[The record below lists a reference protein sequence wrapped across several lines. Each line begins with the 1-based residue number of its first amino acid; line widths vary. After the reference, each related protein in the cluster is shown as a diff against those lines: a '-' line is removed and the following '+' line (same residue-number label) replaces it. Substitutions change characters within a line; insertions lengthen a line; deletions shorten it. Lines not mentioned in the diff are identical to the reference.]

1 VVGKLGR
8 DVDVS
13 SRRQSAV
20 SKVVVITGGSGGIGS
35 ETARRLIAN
44 GASVALVARDV
55 ERLERV
61 ASEIGARAYAAD
73 LLDPEAYAAAVERI
87 ETEVGEIDGLVHAVG
102 SIVLRPLH
110 ALSVDEF
117 RRTLDIN
124 ATSAFIAIKGVVT
137 KMMRRKRGSIVLFS
151 TVAVQ
156 TGLQNH
162 EAIAAAKGAIE
173 GLVRSAAI
181 SYSRYGIRVNAVAP
195 ALTKTELSKSLWS
208 SEAMLTASIAMHPLG
223 RVGDPSDVA
232 AAATYLISDEAS
244 WVTGQIWGVD
254 GGLSAGIQPPK
265 LVTPR

>member
-1 VVGKLGR
+1 VSNVVI
-8 DVDVS
+8 
-13 SRRQSAV
+13 
-20 SKVVVITGGSGGIGS
+20 ITGGSGGIGS
-35 ETARRLIAN
+35 ETARRLIAS
-44 GASVALVARDV
+44 GARVALVARDA
-55 ERLERV
+55 ERLEKV
-61 ASEIGARAYAAD
+61 AAELGAHAYPAD
-73 LLDPEAYAAAVERI
+73 VLEADAFAGVVERI
-87 ETEVGEIDGLVHAVG
+87 EAEIGEVDALVHAVG

-110 ALSVDEF
+110 ALSVEEF
-117 RRTLDIN
+117 RRTLDVN

-195 ALTKTELSKSLWS
+195 ALTKTDLSKSLWS
-208 SEAMLTASIAMHPLG
+208 SEGMLAASVAMHPLG
-223 RVGDPSDVA
+223 RVGEVADVA
-232 AAATYLISDEAS
+232 AAAAFLSSADAG

-254 GGLSAGIQPPK
+254 GGLSAGVTPPK
-265 LVTPR
+265 LTASR